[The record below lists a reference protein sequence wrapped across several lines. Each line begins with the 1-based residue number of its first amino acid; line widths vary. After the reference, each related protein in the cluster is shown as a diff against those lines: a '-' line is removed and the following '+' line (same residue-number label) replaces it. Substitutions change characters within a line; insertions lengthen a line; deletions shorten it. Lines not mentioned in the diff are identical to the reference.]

1 MNSLSSE
8 INEMELQNIR
18 HLVLGYDMEADKYN
32 CYAQGIN
39 SCLVRYEEFI
49 TQTENQ
55 QLRQTLQQI
64 RNECET
70 SQYELY
76 TLAKSKSYYQ
86 PAGKA
91 TKESIQNVKS
101 MARNTGVS

>member
-1 MNSLSSE
+1 
-8 INEMELQNIR
+8 MEGQDN
-18 HLVLGYDMEADKYN
+18 LGMPKTAGLDEKAMVSDALT
-32 CYAQGIN
+32 GIN